1 MVGAGEEALREG
13 VDLAAEAAA
22 VGPCLSLMRAS

>member
-1 MVGAGEEALREG
+1 MVGAGEEALREE
-13 VDLAAEAAA
+13 DLAAEAAA